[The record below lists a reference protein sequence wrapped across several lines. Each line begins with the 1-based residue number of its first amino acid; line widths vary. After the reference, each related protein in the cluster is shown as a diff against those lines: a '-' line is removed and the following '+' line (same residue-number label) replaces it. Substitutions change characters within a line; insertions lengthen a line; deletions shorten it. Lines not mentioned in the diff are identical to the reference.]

1 MPQRAVPRRELQRGE
16 GVQKTC
22 GDGGSRLRED
32 GEHRPRA
39 TKSEDG
45 RSGEDERSSEGERLS
60 DI

>member
-1 MPQRAVPRRELQRGE
+1 
-16 GVQKTC
+16 
-22 GDGGSRLRED
+22 LRED